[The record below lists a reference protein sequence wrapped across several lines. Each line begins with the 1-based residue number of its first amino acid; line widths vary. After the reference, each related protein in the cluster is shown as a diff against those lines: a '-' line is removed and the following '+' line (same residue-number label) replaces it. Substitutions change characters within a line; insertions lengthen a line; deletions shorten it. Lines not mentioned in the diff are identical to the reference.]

1 MIKFAPTLIQ
11 WYLVFLYQPHI
22 RWLHH
27 ILSISAEIC
36 HLGCVS
42 LKLKPH
48 LVRKEVAIS
57 NSAHSSCV
65 EALTGVVSHQN
76 SWDRAKMRSHRCQS
90 LQAGSSF
97 DMLGCVLKSST
108 ASLLPTF
115 LRQKIKKISPSS
127 SSVQQPYWAPS
138 GAYDSWPWP
147 FLVLLFHFSGNVLVA
162 ICLLLL
168 PHEEPDLYES
178 SG

>member
-1 MIKFAPTLIQ
+1 MIKFAPTLTQ

-36 HLGCVS
+36 HLDCVS

-48 LVRKEVAIS
+48 LGGKEVAIS

-65 EALTGVVSHQN
+65 EALTPGTEPRWDPTAVS
-76 SWDRAKMRSHRCQS
+76 CQS

-115 LRQKIKKISPSS
+115 LRQKIRKISPSS